1 MIRQFG
7 APQGRDV
14 RSLTEE
20 DEMQFH
26 GIDLEHAWRVAFWVI
41 LVLAAVASAAH
52 AIFA

>member
-7 APQGRDV
+7 APQGRSGA
-14 RSLTEE
+14 RTEE
-20 DEMQFH
+20 EEMQFH
-26 GIDLEHAWRVAFWVI
+26 GIDFEHAWRVAFWVI